1 MYKNTSENIITFEIL
16 IILRDK
22 IEKKDFNKY
31 N

>member
-22 IEKKDFNKY
+22 IEEKEVY
-31 N
+31 